1 MRWLY
6 LLLPTAYA
14 CLPPLRSNYN
24 FHDVPAGSGFQ
35 LVENATSVEAYF
47 YETQKTLE
55 AMALTANTDMAAGF
69 DTIGPALSAASGRD
83 LTDVVAAAKQTW
95 VYCQTQTVL
104 PVDTCTK
111 AALRAGMC
119 TLPTLSC
126 DGDNVTASY
135 DDEEHYYVAV
145 DGNTWSIRYKEDKD
159 AANDPSDHIL
169 ATEKVGVA
177 ATFITPVHQDCH
189 KITPSICPQ
198 MQTIQLMEPIMPNST
213 SNLVLGSSF
222 VLEYEVE
229 SAKNYFYSMYSDLKT
244 LASEGETPD
253 FGTLGLSAEHTA
265 GLEFIYNKCVSSTDT
280 DCEKKEMYD
289 LTCLGPTLEC
299 GNVVKASYLDGDYY
313 RVDTT
318 ESGWSVVYN
327 EAGAIYNNVLAS
339 ASIGE
344 GTKTITPMTQTNPF
358 NPVTVNL
365 TTSFEPLYLGA
376 YDLGTTVTCEF
387 GTPVSTC
394 TSDVLS
400 LSGCYAT
407 FREECDDT
415 PNAANYIDKQC
426 CQCS

>member
-24 FHDVPAGSGFQ
+24 FHDVPGGSGFE
-35 LVENATSVEAYF
+35 LVEDIQSVENYF

-55 AMALTANTDMAAGF
+55 AMALTANADMAAGF

-83 LTDVVAAAKQTW
+83 LTYVIAAAKQTW
-95 VYCQTQTVL
+95 VYCQTQTDL

-111 AALRAGMC
+111 AAVRTGMC

-126 DGDNVTASY
+126 GDNVTASY
-135 DDEEHYYVAV
+135 DDKEHYYVAV

-177 ATFITPVHQDCH
+177 ATFITPVTQLCYALTHEL
-189 KITPSICPQ
+189 TNPICPQ

-213 SNLVLGSSF
+213 SNLEVADTF
-222 VLEYEVE
+222 VLDIDD
-229 SAKNYFYSMYSDLKT
+229 SKDYFHSHYAALKQRT
-244 LASEGETPD
+244 VDENLGELPAAFGSLGLTPD
-253 FGTLGLSAEHTA
+253 QLLAAQMIYAQCGTDIS
-265 GLEFIYNKCVSSTDT
+265 
-280 DCEKKEMYD
+280 CEKSVIHAAS
-289 LTCLGPTLEC
+289 CLGDTVDCNDGEKWFY
-299 GNVVKASYLDGDYY
+299 NDGDHYS
-313 RVDTT
+313 VDTT
-318 ESGWSVVYN
+318 EDAWTVRYGDK
-327 EAGAIYNNVLAS
+327 VLAT
-339 ASIGE
+339 APIGE
-344 GTKTITPMTQTNPF
+344 GATTITPITQVDAN
-358 NPVTVNL
+358 NPVSVSLATP
-365 TTSFEPLYLGA
+365 FEPLYLGA

-407 FREECDDT
+407 FAEECDDT
-415 PNAANYIDKQC
+415 PIATNYIDKQC